1 MLINR
6 RYEIEIISDI
16 LKLTYK
22 GAKKTEIIYQGNF
35 SYAQLKIY
43 LSFFINIYI
52 TEENEIVDNEITTK
66 FYKTTDKGL
75 IFLKDAERLSSHFD
89 L

>member
-6 RYEIEIISDI
+6 RSEIEIISDI